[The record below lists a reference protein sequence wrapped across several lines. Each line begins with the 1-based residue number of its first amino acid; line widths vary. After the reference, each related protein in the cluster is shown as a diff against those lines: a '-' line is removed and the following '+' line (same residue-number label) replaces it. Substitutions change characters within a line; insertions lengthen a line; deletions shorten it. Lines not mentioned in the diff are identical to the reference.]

1 MLTECNFVSG
11 VTKAQEAAGCHE
23 QGMRFRARPTA
34 LDSNSRPDPS
44 CFCAVEQFTDF
55 AMFCCLVWKL
65 NLVLQMGSEVVL
77 LLMILNPDFIY
88 ITTLARFLPLMVR
101 KAFGDFLDGPGV
113 KNLPANAGDMGL
125 ILGPRRFH
133 MPQSNWPRVPQL
145 LKLVH
150 FRAHEP
156 WLLSLCAATTEAH
169 TPQSPCSATREAT
182 TERSPSSPH
191 LGKARVKQ
199 QRPNATKKKFVF
211 CFFF

>member
-1 MLTECNFVSG
+1 MRTFMQPCVIYCTAAFHNYRLSIPAHLVIGNLPHKICLEIRGRGSKREPHRKVTITGQGQQHTISHSLYMLTECNFVSG

-88 ITTLARFLPLMVR
+88 ITALARFLPLMVR

-133 MPQSNWPRVPQL
+133 MPQSN
-145 LKLVH
+145 
-150 FRAHEP
+150 
-156 WLLSLCAATTEAH
+156 
-169 TPQSPCSATREAT
+169 
-182 TERSPSSPH
+182 
-191 LGKARVKQ
+191 
-199 QRPNATKKKFVF
+199 
-211 CFFF
+211 